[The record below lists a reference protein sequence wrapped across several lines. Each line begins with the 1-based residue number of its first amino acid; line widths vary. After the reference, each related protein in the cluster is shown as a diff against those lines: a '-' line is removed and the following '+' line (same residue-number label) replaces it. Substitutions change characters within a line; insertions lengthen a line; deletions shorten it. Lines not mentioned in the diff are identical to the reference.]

1 MQLAKLQKNVDEAVR
16 VALYVNGKESVYAKK
31 AKNGS
36 PEPETIPFISNH
48 LIMQQDRNNIKPG
61 EIDRYSIVVWLEGND
76 PECIDDIIG
85 GEMKIAM
92 VITEKTK

>member
-1 MQLAKLQKNVDEAVR
+1 
-16 VALYVNGKESVYAKK
+16 
-31 AKNGS
+31 
-36 PEPETIPFISNH
+36 
-48 LIMQQDRNNIKPG
+48 MQQDRNDIKPG

-85 GEMKIAM
+85 GEMKMAM

>member
-1 MQLAKLQKNVDEAVR
+1 
-16 VALYVNGKESVYAKK
+16 
-31 AKNGS
+31 
-36 PEPETIPFISNH
+36 
-48 LIMQQDRNNIKPG
+48 MQQDRNDIKPG